1 MHHDNRLMT
10 VLNFSGK
17 QGLISSVKTDL
28 KVKDEIT
35 LFPGKIR
42 NSHQAIVMMHVISTI
57 PSIRILWFEFTNTP

>member
-10 VLNFSGK
+10 VLNFFGK

-57 PSIRILWFEFTNTP
+57 PSIRILWFEFTTTP